1 MSRPPGSIILLHGLG
16 SSFDHNWRRTG
27 WVDILADFG
36 CDAPEI
42 DLPGHG
48 RATRSHDPN
57 DYNSMDVDVFNSLP
71 SETPMTAVGFSA
83 GARLLLR
90 MAMSH
95 PESFDKIVLLGVGDG
110 VFESGDSGSNPLADA
125 LLRDEEPE
133 DIQMRLFYR
142 LAESSGND
150 RRAMAAFL
158 RRPHQAIRE
167 EDLSAV
173 TCPTLVVLGERDDPR
188 GAYRLV
194 TALPF
199 GTLVTLAGVDHFS
212 TPSNFEAIDA
222 TMRFLG
228 LG

>member
-1 MSRPPGSIILLHGLG
+1 
-16 SSFDHNWRRTG
+16 
-27 WVDILADFG
+27 
-36 CDAPEI
+36 
-42 DLPGHG
+42 
-48 RATRSHDPN
+48 
-57 DYNSMDVDVFNSLP
+57 MDVDVFNSLP

>member
-1 MSRPPGSIILLHGLG
+1 MSQPPDSIVLLHGLG
-16 SSFDHNWRRTG
+16 STFDHNWRRTG

-48 RATRSHDPN
+48 RAMRSHDPS
-57 DYNSMDVDVFNSLP
+57 DYSNIDVDVFSALP
-71 SETPMTAVGFSA
+71 SDKPMTAVGFSA

-95 PESFDKIVLLGVGDG
+95 PESFDRLVLLGVGDG

-125 LLRDEEPE
+125 LLQDEEPE

-158 RRPHQAIRE
+158 RRPHQAFRE

-173 TCPTLVVLGERDDPR
+173 RCPTLVVLGDRDDPR
-188 GAYRLV
+188 GAQRLV
-194 TALPF
+194 AALPS
-199 GTLVTLAGVDHFS
+199 GSLVSLAGVDHFS
-212 TPSNFEAIDA
+212 TPSNFDAIDA
-222 TMRFLG
+222 TMRFMG
-228 LG
+228 FG